1 MAMVVSVGN
10 GSLVRRLRVSE
21 MTVGLAAHL
30 TVCRD
35 AGLGA
40 HDGDACR
47 LTTVEGHV
55 RMGRMKGVTQA
66 VGRPVL

>member
-1 MAMVVSVGN
+1 
-10 GSLVRRLRVSE
+10 

-35 AGLGA
+35 AGPGA

-55 RMGRMKGVTQA
+55 RMARMKGITRA

>member
-1 MAMVVSVGN
+1 
-10 GSLVRRLRVSE
+10 

-35 AGLGA
+35 AGYGA

-47 LTTVEGHV
+47 LTRLEGRV
-55 RMGRMKGVTQA
+55 RMARMKGITRA
-66 VGRPVL
+66 AGRPVL

>member
-47 LTTVEGHV
+47 LTRLEGHV
-55 RMGRMKGVTQA
+55 RMARMKGITRA
-66 VGRPVL
+66 IGRPVL

>member
-1 MAMVVSVGN
+1 
-10 GSLVRRLRVSE
+10 
-21 MTVGLAAHL
+21 MTVGSAAHL
-30 TVCRD
+30 TMCRD

-47 LTTVEGHV
+47 LTRLEGRV
-55 RMGRMKGVTQA
+55 RMAWMKGITRA